1 MAGALTGMP
10 TPPRTAGTG
19 SQDTGSY
26 DTGSPENGSHGAG
39 LPGSRCSGCSVAVY
53 PADDTCPRCGGPADP
68 AALSGAGTLWTWTVQ
83 RYAPKSPPYRA
94 PTGGFVPF
102 ALGYVELADGVR
114 VAAVL
119 QVDDFDTIHIG
130 MPLTV
135 TAGDGV
141 PRARPTAVREEV
153 SCGPTS

>member
-1 MAGALTGMP
+1 MAGALIGVE
-10 TPPRTAGTG
+10 TPPRHP
-19 SQDTGSY
+19 DTGSR
-26 DTGSPENGSHGAG
+26 DAGSRSTG

-83 RYAPKSPPYRA
+83 RYAPKSPPYQ
-94 PTGGFVPF
+94 PPPGGFVPF
-102 ALGYVELADGVR
+102 ALGYVELPDGVR

-119 QVDDFDTIHIG
+119 QVDDFDDLRIG

-135 TAGDGV
+135 TAGHGV
-141 PRARPTAVREEV
+141 PRAWPLTVGEEV
-153 SCGPTS
+153 RCGPTS